1 LKGPDALDVTRILI
15 IEDNPGDARLVELV
29 IREAGDEYFLHW
41 EKDLTSGLERLHS
54 EPFDVVLLDL
64 GLPETTGL
72 GTFTMA
78 VQQTPEEVAI
88 IVLSGLSDEQVAAEA
103 VALGAQDYLVKG
115 EVDAKLLT
123 RSIRYAVE
131 RKRYELALRRVNA
144 ELEGYAHTVSH
155 DLRSPIGAMAL
166 ACALLSDSMDMSLEE
181 LREEVDSATGTIK
194 RNLAKCS
201 TLIEDLL
208 TLAKAG
214 QRPVE
219 VSNVD
224 IRETVDL
231 ILEEKAPQVIE
242 RGVGVTID
250 EDLGTVRA
258 SSTHMYQLFLNLIS
272 NALEHNDG
280 EGLAIEIRYLGEEG
294 GARKYMV
301 RDNGIGIPPES
312 VDSYL
317 LPFVGGERGGTG
329 IGLSIIKKI
338 VELYGGQ
345 LAVSSD
351 GGAVFVFTLKDMES

>member
-1 LKGPDALDVTRILI
+1 MKGPDALDVTKILI
-15 IEDNPGDARLVELV
+15 IEDNPGDARLVEYV
-29 IREAGDEYFLHW
+29 IREAGDGYLLHW
-41 EKDLTSGLERLHS
+41 EKDLTSGLESLRS
-54 EPFDVVLLDL
+54 ESFDVVLLDL

-72 GTFTMA
+72 GTFMTA
-78 VQQTPEEVAI
+78 VQQTPEDVAI
-88 IVLSGLSDEQVAAEA
+88 IVLSGLSDEQIAAEA

-131 RKRYELALRRVNA
+131 RKRSELALRRVNA

-166 ACALLSDSMDMSLEE
+166 ACELLSDSMDMGLEE
-181 LREEVDSATGTIK
+181 LREEIDSATGTIR
-194 RNLAKCS
+194 RNLVKCS

-219 VSNVD
+219 VSDVD

-231 ILEEKAPQVIE
+231 VLDEKALEIKG
-242 RGVGVTID
+242 RGVQVTIGD
-250 EDLGTVRA
+250 DLGTVRA
-258 SSTHMYQLFLNLIS
+258 SPTHMYQLFLNLIS
-272 NALEHNDG
+272 NALEHNEG
-280 EGLAIEIRYLGEEG
+280 EGLVIEVRDIGEED

-301 RDNGIGIPPES
+301 RDNGVGIPPES

-317 LPFVGGERGGTG
+317 LPFVRGERGGTG

-351 GGAVFVFTLKDMES
+351 GGAVFEFTLKDMDS